1 MKTLRTMLRM
11 RRMALVA
18 ATVVGGTA
26 FANGG
31 CMNTLLSV
39 TPCGTVLAGCT
50 AGDWANLIFPYLD
63 LPDFRADPA
72 CTIPGGCGPGSVMP
86 PIPGFFDNSTGV
98 VQPTVQGSGG
108 AGGALGGGGGGGG
121 GGI

>member
-1 MKTLRTMLRM
+1 MRM
-11 RRMALVA
+11 RRMAFVA
-18 ATVVGGTA
+18 ATIVGGTA

-31 CMNTLLSV
+31 CMNTLLGI

-50 AGDWANLIFPYLD
+50 AADWANLIYPYLE

-72 CTIPGGCGPGSVMP
+72 CTIPSGCGAGSLQP
-86 PIPGFFDNSTGV
+86 AIPGFIDGTGV
-98 VQPTVQGSGG
+98 VQPTVQGSAG

-121 GGI
+121 GGGI